1 MGLETDPPTRRRR
14 TPGLRREEVCQL
26 AGVGLSWYTWLE
38 QGRDITPSPSVLD
51 ALARVFALSGP
62 ERGHLF
68 DLAGVPQPSDAEP
81 YPTEAPPALA
91 AFVDGFEPYPSFL
104 LNPRADMLAFNPAAA
119 RVIGV
124 PERAPDGT
132 RNLLWHLFTTPG
144 QTTGRAETARMTV
157 ARFRAAHA
165 RRYDDPRFRDLIE
178 ALQLTWEVN
187 VMAHVWAARA
197 LLPEMVARGDGYL
210 LSTASAAGL
219 LTQLSALGYSITKH
233 AAVALA
239 EWLHITYAD
248 AGIKVSCVC
257 PQGVNTPM
265 LRYAAEEDPVGSA
278 PLLAQGVLEPED
290 VAEAIVQGIRD
301 ERFLILPHAE
311 VAEFMAV
318 RGGQPERW
326 LGGMR
331 RLLGQAR
338 EAHGAD

>member
-1 MGLETDPPTRRRR
+1 MELADKHVVITGAASGIGRATAERFAAEGAKLVLGDLDEEGIDVVALQLGAVGMRADV
-14 TPGLRREEVCQL
+14 GRE
-26 AGVGLSWYTWLE
+26 
-38 QGRDITPSPSVLD
+38 RDIRALID
-51 ALARVFALSGP
+51 AAQRRHGPIDLFFSNAGIGGPPGGP
-62 ERGHLF
+62 E
-68 DLAGVPQPSDAEP
+68 
-81 YPTEAPPALA
+81 
-91 AFVDGFEPYPSFL
+91 
-104 LNPRADMLAFNPAAA
+104 
-119 RVIGV
+119 
-124 PERAPDGT
+124 APD
-132 RNLLWHLFTTPG
+132 
-144 QTTGRAETARMTV
+144 
-157 ARFRAAHA
+157 
-165 RRYDDPRFRDLIE
+165 E

-197 LLPEMVARGDGYL
+197 LLPEMVARGEGYL

-326 LGGMR
+326 LGGMQ